1 MSFSGFNT
9 RLTLTSQDELGS
21 ILSCL
26 ILQKRLCCIGFIYFL
41 NFWEILPVKP
51 PRPGVLF
58 AGMFLTTISIFSG
71 YKLTDVGGGGG
82 LGDGGRGHRGG
93 KW

>member
-1 MSFSGFNT
+1 M
-9 RLTLTSQDELGS
+9 
-21 ILSCL
+21 
-26 ILQKRLCCIGFIYFL
+26 
-41 NFWEILPVKP
+41 KP

-71 YKLTDVGGGGG
+71 YKLIDVGGGGDWEVVEEAREG
-82 LGDGGRGHRGG
+82 N